1 MTKRELLCLV
11 LDGQKPPYVP
21 WSFSF
26 TVEAAEKLKTY
37 YGVEDIEEPLG
48 NHILGLGSD
57 IGFFDNIGN
66 DIFQDYF
73 GVKWDRKAEKDIG
86 IPAEIVLKEPTLRGY
101 EFPDPA
107 HPRFFADI
115 KEKIA
120 KYPDRFRLF
129 RLGFSLYERAWT
141 LRGIENL
148 LMDFVMY
155 PDFVHQ
161 LLEKIADYNIAQVRA
176 ACRYDIDGVY
186 FGDDWGQQKGLI
198 MGPKIWRQFI
208 QPPLIRMYN
217 TVRKECN
224 KYLFIHSCGQVDSL
238 FDDLM
243 SMGLNCFNPFQPE
256 VMDVFALLPKYRGR
270 LTFHGG
276 LSTQRTLPFG
286 TPEEVRNETRR
297 LLVLGVE
304 GSYILSPSHAV
315 EGDVP
320 LENMLTFIEEAQH
333 QTGLNR

>member
-1 MTKRELLCLV
+1 LV
-11 LDGQKPPYVP
+11 LNGQKPPYVP

-26 TVEAAEKLKTY
+26 TVEATEKLKAH
-37 YGVEDIEEPLG
+37 YGVDDIEEPLG

-57 IGFFDNIGN
+57 IGFFDNLGN

-73 GVKWDRKAEKDIG
+73 GVKWDRKVEKDIG
-86 IPAEIVLKEPTLRGY
+86 IPAEIVLKEPTLNGY
-101 EFPDPA
+101 EFPDPT

-115 KEKIA
+115 EKKIA

-148 LMDFVMY
+148 LMDFITY

-161 LLEKIADYNIAQVRA
+161 LLEKIADYNIAQVRK
-176 ACRYDIDGVY
+176 ACQYDIDGIY

-198 MGPKIWRQFI
+198 MGPKIWRKFI
-208 QPPLIRMYN
+208 QPPLTRMYD

-238 FDDLM
+238 FDDLAL
-243 SMGLNCFNPFQPE
+243 MGLNCFNPFQPE
-256 VMDVFALLPKYRGR
+256 VMNICTLLPKYRGR

-297 LLVLGVE
+297 LLELGTE

-320 LENMLTFIEEAQH
+320 IENMLVFIEEAQH
-333 QTGLNR
+333 QTGLNQD